1 MRSYLSLVPI
11 SAKVHKRQS
20 RMTRICI
27 ILAVFLVTSIFS
39 MAEMWTDAE
48 TTAMRHNHGDWHI
61 ALQNVSKDEAEQI
74 RKNSNVA
81 VSSWYDEINTDAEQ
95 NYYIDGKNAVLYG
108 IEESYITDIMKYPTE
123 GVYPQNENEVALS
136 ADAKELFSVKI
147 GDEITLDTPVGDVKY
162 TISGFYEDDT
172 EFNDIIGGCCVF
184 MNRKTFDEIRRLNGV
199 ESESQFYIRF
209 QNENGLKKTIADMMQ
224 QYNLT
229 AENVK
234 ENTAV
239 LGMLG
244 ASSNE
249 SVNELYPLAA
259 ACFVIILIAGVFMIS
274 SCMNSNVAQRTKFF
288 GMMRCIGASKQQI
301 IRFVRL
307 EALNW
312 CKTAIPIG
320 CALGTVTCWILCAI
334 LRFFVKGE
342 WVDMPLFAVSING
355 ILCGALVGV
364 ITVFIA
370 AHSPA
375 KQAAM
380 VSPAAAVSGNADMS
394 KNVNHAAKTRFLKVE
409 TSLGI
414 HHATSTK
421 KNLFL
426 MTGSFALMI
435 VLFLAFSACLDFV
448 HKLLPSV
455 TSKFTPDIT
464 IASQDDT
471 NSLDGN
477 LPDKIAEIEGVESA
491 FGMMTRTA
499 FSVEV
504 NGNETEIDLFSH
516 DKTLLDTFKKS
527 VISGDISRVY
537 EDGNYAMAVYNQDYR
552 LSVGDKIKTGNQELE
567 IVCVTSE
574 GVGSV
579 SGAPT
584 VVCSEKTF
592 MRLTGEC
599 RFAMISVVLKKDVSE
614 AAVSKIR
621 DLVGDCLFVD
631 NREENSDINGSYW
644 VFRIASYGFL
654 AIISL
659 ITVLNITNSISMG
672 VSARIK
678 QYGAMRA
685 IGMGSGQVAKMIT
698 AEAVT
703 YAICGTAAGI
713 ILGLLLHYLIYAKI
727 VITHFGGSW
736 NIPFATIAIV
746 LLLVVFS
753 CIVAIYAPAKRIRNM
768 AITATINEL

>member
-1 MRSYLSLVPI
+1 
-11 SAKVHKRQS
+11 
-20 RMTRICI
+20 MTRICI

-685 IGMGSGQVAKMIT
+685 VGMGSGQVAKMIT